1 VTTVEPT
8 QFDAIQRRLRGG
20 IEIVAGTLRRNPL
33 TLLGALIV
41 CFLAALA
48 VVGPV
53 VTPYDPA
60 AQNLANRL
68 RPPSLA
74 HPLGTDRFGRDL
86 LTRIVYGA
94 RFSLGIGVAV
104 TAIRVVVGTA
114 IGLISGYAGGWVDE
128 ALMRLVDIQLAFP
141 GLVLALVVAGVLG
154 PSLRNLLIALAV
166 VGWSTYARVVRG
178 SVLSIKERRY
188 VDAARLIGTPRRRL
202 FRRHLLP
209 NVISP
214 VVVIATLNL
223 GTVVLATAG
232 LSFIGLGA
240 QPPTPE
246 WGTMLAGGDNTCGR
260 RGGSSTQP
268 GGDHAHRP
276 RLQSA
281 RRLGCGICLTHAN
294 RHGSRRSEMSSLL
307 TIENLQVE
315 FDTADRTVTAVD
327 GASLSVN
334 RGEILGLVGE
344 SGSGKSV
351 TARSIM
357 GLELPGR
364 ITGGTIHYDGTELT
378 GLSDSAR
385 QQYRGSELAMVFQD
399 PSTTLN
405 PVFDV
410 GEQIAES
417 LRLRPSGGRSIAA

>member
-1 VTTVEPT
+1 MTTVEPT

-246 WGTMLAGGDNTCGR
+246 WGTMLAGGRQHMRQAWWIVNA
-260 RGGSSTQP
+260 P
-268 GGDHAHRP
+268 GGAIM
-276 RLQSA
+276 LTV
-281 RRLGCGICLTHAN
+281 LGFN
-294 RHGSRRSEMSSLL
+294 LL
-307 TIENLQVE
+307 G
-315 FDTADRTVTAVD
+315 D
-327 GASLSVN
+327 GL
-334 RGEILGLVGE
+334 RDMLD
-344 SGSGKSV
+344 
-351 TARSIM
+351 
-357 GLELPGR
+357 P
-364 ITGGTIHYDGTELT
+364 
-378 GLSDSAR
+378 R
-385 QQYRGSELAMVFQD
+385 QQTRIEEV
-399 PSTTLN
+399 
-405 PVFDV
+405 
-410 GEQIAES
+410 
-417 LRLRPSGGRSIAA
+417 